1 MRLIIIAIAT
11 VLVGPLARA
20 QSVPSRKDAT
30 ILLHAAIARADL
42 SSADTPPFHLVAA
55 VHYDLDGQASDGS
68 YEIFWAAPDRFREE
82 LHLGAISDIRVF
94 SESALYVA
102 RNTPVA
108 TLADWSITQLVRS
121 PLGLSEKWGVDRVF
135 SEHKS
140 NPHPTCYELIRDDQ
154 TVHVCLDPQTN
165 DPASVNV
172 ESRTLGVLS
181 QTELSEYMVFGKRR
195 FPGRLVRHVPTQNI
209 TITVNT
215 LETIASPKEELFTAP
230 TGAEKWDWCPDALPA
245 GYVTGAEGE
254 IGPQVPIDV
263 IPRGITA
270 WYFLIGRDG
279 YVKKSAAIHSDA
291 GFARRYSYRYVGA
304 RYPVAFCGKKAIEYE
319 LVIELT
325 RGK

>member
-1 MRLIIIAIAT
+1 MAT
-11 VLVGPLARA
+11 VLVGSLARA

-30 ILLHAAIARADL
+30 TLLHAAIARANL

-68 YEIFWAAPDRFREE
+68 YEMFWAAPDRFREE
-82 LHLGAISDIRVF
+82 LHLGAIFDIRVA

-108 TLADWSITQLVRS
+108 TLADWSVTQLLRS

-135 SEHKS
+135 SERKS
-140 NPHPTCYELIRDDQ
+140 NPHPTCYELIRDEL

-165 DPASVNV
+165 DPASVQV
-172 ESRTLGVLS
+172 ESRNLGVLS
-181 QTELSEYMVFGKRR
+181 QTELSEYIVLGKSR
-195 FPGRLVRHVPTQNI
+195 FPGRLVRHVPTQNL

-215 LETIASPKEELFTAP
+215 LETITSPKEELFTAP
-230 TGAEKWDWCPDALPA
+230 TGAEKWDWCPDAFPT

-254 IGPQVPIDV
+254 IGPQVPVDV

-270 WYFLIGRDG
+270 WYFMIGRDG
-279 YVKKSAAIHSDA
+279 YVKKSAAIHSDPA
-291 GFARRYSYRYVGA
+291 FARRYSYRYVGA
-304 RYPVAFCGKKAIEYE
+304 RYPVVLCGKKPIEYE
-319 LVIELT
+319 IVFEFT
-325 RGK
+325 RGN